1 LILARGGLSAFDPK
15 RTSQLPACSAPRH
28 GFGIERRPIQLLAAG
43 RRAYA
48 RDKQKQCCP
57 PGETMSCHPH
67 LLAVSLGFATLL
79 SGAAL
84 AQMPATALTGLV
96 SSTEESAMEGVL
108 VSASK
113 TGSAIT
119 VTVVTGKDGRFSF
132 PASKVPPGQYSLRV
146 RAVGY
151 DLDNRKTIEIPERQ
165 TTSLDLKLRKTGDLA
180 AQLSNGE
187 WLMSMPGTDQQKGQ
201 LLNCVGCHTLER
213 IVRSKYD
220 ADAFLTQILPRMQGY
235 VNQSIPAHPQL
246 RRAERLME
254 ERGDQRVQVYRAA
267 AEYLSTINLSAG
279 SPWNYALKM
288 FARPA
293 GRATRVIY
301 TEYDLPRATISPH
314 DVIVDADGMVWYSSF
329 GEQNLGRLD
338 PKTGQV
344 TEFPI
349 PEHKPGFPTGGL
361 GLRADKDGN
370 LWLGNMY
377 QATIIK
383 FDRKAESFKFWP
395 LSPEQN
401 IDAAQVNMVSPQS
414 AYLDGKVWTQNNG
427 FAGVHRLDIATGKIE
442 TWQPFKSAPKGEV
455 HNIYDVIPDSKNNVY
470 FTDFRHQHIGR
481 IDAKTGE
488 VKLFEAPT
496 ARSSPRRGSMDAQDR
511 LWFGEY
517 RGDRIGMFDTK
528 TEQFKEWKI
537 NTRWASPYDV
547 ILDKNEEA
555 WTGSMVTDQVT
566 RLDTK
571 TGVMV
576 DYLLPRSTNIRRVF
590 VDNRTTPVTFW
601 VGNNHGASIVKIEP
615 LD

>member
-1 LILARGGLSAFDPK
+1 LLDP
-15 RTSQLPACSAPRH
+15 
-28 GFGIERRPIQLLAAG
+28 G
-43 RRAYA
+43 RRAYPC
-48 RDKQKQCCP
+48 DKQKNVAVREEIMCCRA
-57 PGETMSCHPH
+57 
-67 LLAVSLGFATLL
+67 LVIAVSLAVAILL
-79 SGAAL
+79 SGAVF
-84 AQMPATALTGLV
+84 AQTLGTALTGLV
-96 SSTEESAMEGVL
+96 SSAEDNAMEGVL

-113 TGSAIT
+113 TGSPIT
-119 VTVVTGKDGRFSF
+119 VTVVTGEDGRFSF
-132 PASKVPPGQYSLRV
+132 PASKLAPGQYSLAV

-151 DLDNRKTIEIPERQ
+151 ELGAPKAIEITEQ
-165 TTSLDLKLRKTGDLA
+165 KTTTLDLQLRKAEDLA

-187 WLMSMPGTDQQKGQ
+187 WLASIHGTDQQKGQ

-220 ADAFLTQILPRMQGY
+220 ANAFLTQVLPRMQGY

-267 AEYLSTINLSAG
+267 AEYLSTINLSTG
-279 SPWNYALKM
+279 SQWSYALKT
-288 FARPA
+288 FARPT

-301 TEYDLPRATISPH
+301 TEYGLPRETISPH
-314 DVIVDADGMVWYSSF
+314 DVIVDAGGIVWYSSF

-338 PKTGQV
+338 PKSGKV
-344 TEFPI
+344 IEYPI

-383 FDRKAESFKFWP
+383 FDRKAESFQFWP
-395 LSPEQN
+395 LPPEQN

-414 AYLDGKVWTQNNG
+414 SHVDGKVWTQNNG
-427 FAGVHRLDIATGKIE
+427 FAGVHRLDVATGKIE
-442 TWQPFKSAPKGEV
+442 TWEPFRNAPKGEP

-470 FTDFRHQHIGR
+470 FTDFRQQNIGR

-488 VKLFEAPT
+488 VKLFEVPT

-528 TEQFKEWKI
+528 TGQFREWKL
-537 NTRWASPYDV
+537 TTQWASPYDV
-547 ILDKNEEA
+547 ILDKNENA
-555 WTGSMVTDQVT
+555 WTGSMITDQVT

-571 TGVMV
+571 TGEMV

-590 VDNRTTPVTFW
+590 VDNTTTPVSFW
-601 VGNNHGASIVKIEP
+601 VGSNHGASIIKVEP
-615 LD
+615 VD